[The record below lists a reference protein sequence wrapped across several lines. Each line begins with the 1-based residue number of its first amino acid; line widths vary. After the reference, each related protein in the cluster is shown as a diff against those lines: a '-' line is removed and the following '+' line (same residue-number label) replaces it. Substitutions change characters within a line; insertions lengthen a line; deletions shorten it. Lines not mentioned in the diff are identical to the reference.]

1 MDLAP
6 EVVRPTLHRMLLS
19 VCKKISR
26 GHDRER
32 KGKRRNSEQIL
43 IAAYDAIGA
52 RGQAAL
58 KDHIVFRVPADFKF
72 FAGYYDCC
80 GGDDCGDSSDE
91 DFELPGIDFA
101 GGKELMRDIPV
112 FAQEFRGNIQE
123 RFRESF
129 SYRPRRNAAECK
141 GRNKNAGIDYDL
153 TFSSRTPSSGRF
165 LPLLQRR
172 EA

>member
-1 MDLAP
+1 MAKALS
-6 EVVRPTLHRMLLS
+6 S
-19 VCKKISR
+19 VCEKISR

-32 KGKRRNSEQIL
+32 KGKRRNGEQIF

-52 RGQAAL
+52 RGQTTL

-72 FAGYYDCC
+72 FAGDHDCC
-80 GGDDCGDSSDE
+80 CGDDCGDSSDE
-91 DFELPGIDFA
+91 NFKLLGVDFSGS
-101 GGKELMRDIPV
+101 KELMRNVPV
-112 FAQEFRGNIQE
+112 FTQEFRGNIQE

-141 GRNKNAGIDYDL
+141 GGDKNAGIDYDL